1 MADLAGYA
9 GKLLDVNLTAQ
20 TSRTVPLD
28 PALARD
34 FIGGRAL
41 GVKMLMDEFGSRW
54 DELDPLAPEAPFI
67 ITVGPLNGYCAGKTN
82 STIKSPLSG
91 SAMAQ
96 QISGDM
102 NAAIRFA
109 GYDGIII
116 RGKADAPVY
125 LYIHDDR
132 VEFRDARSLWG
143 MTTRETHRL
152 LLADTDPMTQFFYIG
167 PAGEKKVKYAVV
179 MANWYKA
186 LARGGSGAVWGSKN
200 LKALALK
207 GTHPAPAVDDMK
219 AMSRLLSHIHKVS
232 PSRGANMHEYGTA
245 AEIYSTGFDASS
257 EPVRNWQEEWH
268 DEKAIQGEFFAAEQW
283 QRRYWADY
291 ACTLACCKI
300 GRIKQGK
307 HTGEITELP
316 DYEGGAFVGPNFS
329 IYNIQDIPHLCDV
342 FDMWGIDVISGGSV
356 LGWAAELYQRGILT
370 KADFGGVELNWGDA
384 EAFEQVIDM
393 VAKREGIGNTLAE
406 GCLKASKIIG
416 QDTHLYAVQTKGIEL
431 GAHGVRSGMDYT
443 RDFLSYALSTQ
454 GGDHTSI
461 AQLDTERDILAD
473 SLVMCSFWRASPD
486 EQLQLLK
493 ASTGFDIS
501 QEEMQKVYLHRW
513 TTLQRITQL
522 LAGWTYEDDTN
533 PPRFFE
539 PLPTGPYKGLKVDK
553 VEEQQ
558 RVQEAYRVRGY
569 DKRGIPTSESLEKL
583 GLQDVDEILNPLRS
597 T

>member
-28 PALARD
+28 PDLARD
-34 FIGGRAL
+34 YIGGRAM
-41 GVKMLMDEFGSRW
+41 GVKLLMDEFGSRW
-54 DELDPLAPEAPFI
+54 NELDPLSPEAPFI

-91 SAMAQ
+91 SAMAA

-102 NAAIRFA
+102 NAAIRLA

-116 RGKADAPVY
+116 RGKADSPVY

-167 PAGEKKVKYAVV
+167 PAGENKVKIACV

-186 LARGGSGAVWGSKN
+186 LARGGSGAVWGAKN

-207 GTHPAPAVDDMK
+207 GTKPAPAVDDIETMTG
-219 AMSRLLSHIHKVS
+219 MLRHIHKVN
-232 PSRGANMHEYGTA
+232 PSRSPNMHEYGTA
-245 AEIYSTGFDASS
+245 RGIYGTGFDDSS
-257 EPVRNWQEEWH
+257 EPVRNWQDEWH
-268 DEKAIQGEFFAAEQW
+268 DEKAIKGEFFAAEQW

-307 HTGEITELP
+307 HAGEITELP
-316 DYEGGAFVGPNFS
+316 DYEGGAFCGPNFS

-342 FDMWGIDVISGGSV
+342 FDLWGIDVISGGAV
-356 LGWAAELYQRGILT
+356 VGWAAELYQRGILT
-370 KADFGGVELNWGDA
+370 KADLGGVELDWGNA
-384 EAFEQVIDM
+384 EAFEEIIDM
-393 VAKREGIGNTLAE
+393 LGARKGIGNTLAE
-406 GCLKASKIIG
+406 GVLKASEIIG
-416 QDTHLYAVQTKGIEL
+416 QNSFNYAVQTKGIEL

-443 RDFLSYALSTQ
+443 RDVLSYALSTQ

-461 AQLDTERDILAD
+461 AGLKIEGAVFND
-473 SLVMCSFWRASPD
+473 SLVLCSFWRVSN
-486 EQLQLLK
+486 EERLKLLK
-493 ASTGFDIS
+493 ASTSFDIS
-501 QEEMQKVYLHRW
+501 EEELMDVYIPRW
-513 TTLQRITQL
+513 NTLQRVTQL
-522 LAGWTYEDDTN
+522 LAGWTTKDDTN
-533 PPRFFE
+533 CPRFFE
-539 PLPTGPYKGLKVDK
+539 PLPSGPYKGLKVDK

-558 RVQEAYRVRGY
+558 RVQEAYKVRGY
-569 DKRGIPTSESLEKL
+569 DRRGIPTSATLEKQ
-583 GLQDVDEILNPLRS
+583 GLQDVDELLNPFRG